1 MIWLLIILGRKCRNH
16 EKLYLLLHRQEKEKL
31 VFTNLTLRHS
41 SVEDSIYQRVSDLE
55 FLPDFLYPIHAEIDS
70 GLVHWLTN
78 VAEVGQMFI
87 HRRGCIVRM
96 QDNRKTLHEEDL

>member
-1 MIWLLIILGRKCRNH
+1 MKNFIYFYTDK
-16 EKLYLLLHRQEKEKL
+16 KKK
-31 VFTNLTLRHS
+31 S
-41 SVEDSIYQRVSDLE
+41 SFLPISLCGTPALKIQYISKVSDLE